1 MRINGNDI
9 LVDPYPGLQEA
20 ADAAKGALVPA
31 SSRDV
36 TPSSRHRTPEPGR
49 ESSDAATGAKSDAS
63 GRLQQD
69 TVDIQ
74 KLDQPGTDI
83 GRYERSHLAVAGMAI
98 RGGPH
103 HEYRLGSDGRVYA
116 LGGEVSLDLNTG
128 TGNSQKSLAKMEQ
141 GRRAELVPANRLAI
155 DDQRVAVLARY
166 DVQRTDLETLDQ
178 QDEQTLT
185 TPRYMDQQKGSFIDT
200 WV

>member
-1 MRINGNDI
+1 
-9 LVDPYPGLQEA
+9 
-20 ADAAKGALVPA
+20 
-31 SSRDV
+31 
-36 TPSSRHRTPEPGR
+36 
-49 ESSDAATGAKSDAS
+49 
-63 GRLQQD
+63 
-69 TVDIQ
+69 
-74 KLDQPGTDI
+74 
-83 GRYERSHLAVAGMAI
+83 MAI

-116 LGGEVSLDLNTG
+116 LGGQVSLNLNTG